1 MSGTLLLYRRSLD
14 TFYVI
19 ITVTINTSG
28 ISGRGLVMAV
38 QL

>member
-1 MSGTLLLYRRSLD
+1 MSGTLLYIDVVLTL
-14 TFYVI
+14 FYVI

-28 ISGRGLVMAV
+28 ISGSGLVMTV